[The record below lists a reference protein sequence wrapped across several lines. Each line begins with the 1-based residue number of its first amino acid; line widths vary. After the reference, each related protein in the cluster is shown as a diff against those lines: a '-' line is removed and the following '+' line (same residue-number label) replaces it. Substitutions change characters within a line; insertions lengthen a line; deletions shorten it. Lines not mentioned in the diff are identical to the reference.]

1 VSARTR
7 LTLIALAAV
16 ATLGGLVV
24 CAAAAPNANGRYAIE
39 FRARSGGYFGHSY
52 VAYGRVDG
60 SGRLTDARYA
70 GFYPSGILEDTP
82 LLAVLAAPG
91 FVNLKP
97 RDRIMRSDLVYRREI
112 DPRTYARLPYEIQ
125 MLRRSHPLWHLTLYN
140 CNNFAGDVAESLGMR
155 VPPTLEMPKDFVAG
169 LYQLNKRTA
178 PGFAF
183 AAAQDAVQTRAA
195 GPDMLF
201 WRDVVD
207 GPPQR

>member
-1 VSARTR
+1 MSARAR
-7 LTLIALAAV
+7 FISIALAAV
-16 ATLGGLVV
+16 AAFGGMVA
-24 CAAAAPNANGRYAIE
+24 CAAAAPRANGHYAIE

-60 SGRLTDARYA
+60 RGRLADAHYA
-70 GFYPSGILEDTP
+70 GFYPSGVLEDTP

-97 RDRIMRSDLVYRREI
+97 RDRTMRSDLVYRREI
-112 DPRTYARLPYEIQ
+112 GPGAYARLPYEIQ

-140 CNNFAGDVAESLGMR
+140 CNSFAGDVAESLGMR
-155 VPPTLEMPKDFVAG
+155 VPPTLEMPKEFVAG

-183 AAAQDAVQTRAA
+183 AAALDAARTRAA
-195 GPDMLF
+195 GPDILF
-201 WRDVVD
+201 WRKVA
-207 GPPQR
+207 GRPQR